1 MKLSG
6 PITGGAKGWP
16 FAAAAFDLSSL
27 GYVEEEWFVEG
38 EAATFRHREGTSR
51 SWDGRW
57 DAEVDGSLPFRTRV
71 LVRRP
76 ADPARWNG
84 SACLLWNNVS
94 HGFDLLVGE
103 SAELYDGGFALVA
116 VTTQAHGVHGYP
128 GGTTPGLAIWDPERY
143 GTLRI
148 PGDEVAYDIY
158 TQAARLARSGELGF
172 AARRVIGI
180 GASQSAVYLATYLN
194 AIQPLARAL
203 DACILD
209 IYFGNGSLLQP
220 QPSGLRDPSQIAA
233 AVTQMP
239 PGAHRLRDDLGIP
252 IFVLNSESESTLH
265 FPVRQPDGDAYRYWE
280 VAGVAHSPRDRG
292 TERLPSP
299 WPRDLGTNES
309 RIGTPPDANA
319 LRLDEVRS
327 SVLRHLQR
335 WLVDG
340 IAPPIQ
346 PRIEFDAAPDGSPV
360 IRRDALGIAL
370 GGARL
375 PDVEVPLARHSGLA
389 ADGTLSLSGSTTP
402 FVAARLRS
410 LYPDETTFRA
420 RRDAARA
427 RAVATGL
434 LRPEDALLE
443 RTSWPGSPGR

>member
-1 MKLSG
+1 MKVKG
-6 PITGGAKGWP
+6 PVSGGAKGWP
-16 FAAAAFDLSSL
+16 FASAAFDLAAI
-27 GYVEEEWFVEG
+27 GYVEEEWFLEG
-38 EAATFRHREGTSR
+38 EADTFRHRAGTTR

-57 DAEVDGSLPFRTRV
+57 EAEVSGALPFRTRV

-76 ADPARWNG
+76 VDSACWNG

-116 VTTQAHGVHGYP
+116 VSAQAHGVHGYP
-128 GGTTPGLAIWDPERY
+128 GGATPGLALWDPERY
-143 GTLRI
+143 GTLEI
-148 PGDEVAYDIY
+148 PGDAASYDIY

-172 AARRVIGI
+172 AARRVIGV

-194 AIQPLARAL
+194 AIQPLSRAL

-209 IYFGNGSLLQP
+209 IYFGNGSPLEP
-220 QPSGLRDPSQIAA
+220 QPSGLHDPSQIAA
-233 AVTQMP
+233 AVTRMP
-239 PGAHRLRDDLGIP
+239 PGSHLLRDDLGIP
-252 IFVLNSESESTLH
+252 VFVMNSESESTLH
-265 FPVRQPDGDAYRYWE
+265 HPVRQPDTDHYRYWE

-292 TERLPSP
+292 TPRIPSS

-309 RIGTPPDANA
+309 RIGTPPDANV

-327 SVLRHLQR
+327 SVLRHVQR

-346 PRIEFDAAPDGSPV
+346 PRIEFARSADGAPI
-360 IRRDALGIAL
+360 IRRDALGLAL
-370 GGARL
+370 GGVRL
-375 PDVEVPLARHSGLA
+375 PDVEAPRARHSGLA

-402 FVAARLRS
+402 FDEVVLKR
-410 LYPDETTFRA
+410 LYPDDEAHRA
-420 RRDAARA
+420 RRAAAVA
-427 RAVATGL
+427 RAVEAGV
-434 LRPEDALLE
+434 LRPEDA
-443 RTSWPGSPGR
+443 GIV